1 MLHVHIRAIAQGCIN
16 FIPTA
21 SVRVDGP
28 SREHMEAGA
37 HQKRKERRMRTII
50 WLTLTLFTSTIVT
63 QTAIAQDAFPR
74 VSATALKTMEADG
87 KEIAI
92 VDPRE
97 EGIFG
102 EAHLLY
108 AVNMP
113 LSKLEL
119 NIFRMIPRLA
129 TRIVLTDGGEG
140 MSERAAVKL
149 KEFGYSN
156 VAILDGGYPAWKE
169 AGYEI
174 FSGMSVEGKAFGEW
188 ITLHYQTPT
197 MTPEQVQQRI
207 ANGEKVLI
215 LDSRPANEY
224 VNMNIPGSINVPV
237 SELVFRFFQLGV
249 SPDTLIVVNC
259 AGRTRSLIG
268 AQSLINAGVPNKVA
282 AMRGGTMAWQM
293 AGFPLEYGSTRH
305 APEPWGANLQRAV
318 QTAQSVADRFG
329 VKTID
334 AKQLEAFKADG
345 ERSLYIIDLR
355 TPDEYRAGH
364 RPDSTYGWGV
374 QLVQGMDKYAATRN
388 ARVVLIDN
396 YMVRALMTAS
406 WMVQADWPETYVLAD
421 PFEGISLNTGDYKPR
436 VPGSE
441 HVKLPHIEAAE
452 LDAQLQAKKATL
464 IDVADSLSYKKGH
477 IPGAWFAIRSRLD
490 EALRTI
496 PQSSSFVVT
505 GDNPSL
511 VALTGRDLAAISGKQ
526 VSILT
531 GGNAAWS
538 KANLPLT
545 PGLDKLATKTD
556 DIFLQPFLWGQFE
569 PMSPEFKQA
578 ANAYFEW
585 ELQLPSRLERAQET
599 NFNAPSI
606 DGKK

>member
-97 EGIFG
+97 EGVFG

-119 NIFRMIPRLA
+119 NIFRMIPRMA

-149 KEFGYSN
+149 QEFGYRN
-156 VAILDGGYPAWKE
+156 VAILDGGYPAWKK

-188 ITLHYQTPT
+188 ITVHYQTPT

-207 ANGEKVLI
+207 VQGEKVLI

-249 SPDTLIVVNC
+249 SPDTLVVVNC

-268 AQSLINAGVPNKVA
+268 AQTLINAGVPNKVA

-305 APEPWGANLQRAV
+305 APEP
-318 QTAQSVADRFG
+318 
-329 VKTID
+329 
-334 AKQLEAFKADG
+334 
-345 ERSLYIIDLR
+345 
-355 TPDEYRAGH
+355 
-364 RPDSTYGWGV
+364 
-374 QLVQGMDKYAATRN
+374 
-388 ARVVLIDN
+388 
-396 YMVRALMTAS
+396 
-406 WMVQADWPETYVLAD
+406 
-421 PFEGISLNTGDYKPR
+421 
-436 VPGSE
+436 
-441 HVKLPHIEAAE
+441 
-452 LDAQLQAKKATL
+452 
-464 IDVADSLSYKKGH
+464 
-477 IPGAWFAIRSRLD
+477 
-490 EALRTI
+490 
-496 PQSSSFVVT
+496 
-505 GDNPSL
+505 
-511 VALTGRDLAAISGKQ
+511 
-526 VSILT
+526 
-531 GGNAAWS
+531 
-538 KANLPLT
+538 
-545 PGLDKLATKTD
+545 
-556 DIFLQPFLWGQFE
+556 
-569 PMSPEFKQA
+569 
-578 ANAYFEW
+578 
-585 ELQLPSRLERAQET
+585 
-599 NFNAPSI
+599 
-606 DGKK
+606 

>member
-1 MLHVHIRAIAQGCIN
+1 MILFDFCSDSTDTSYGILKRKACMSNSSLRKRTTFGLMLILFTAMIVTPNAVAQG
-16 FIPTA
+16 
-21 SVRVDGP
+21 
-28 SREHMEAGA
+28 
-37 HQKRKERRMRTII
+37 
-50 WLTLTLFTSTIVT
+50 
-63 QTAIAQDAFPR
+63 AFPH
-74 VSATALKTMEADG
+74 VSATALKTMEGDG

-92 VDPRE
+92 IDPRE
-97 EGIFG
+97 EGVFG

-108 AVNMP
+108 AVNLP

-119 NIFRMIPRLA
+119 NIFRMIPRKS

-140 MSERAAVKL
+140 TSERAAVKL
-149 KEFGYSN
+149 NEFGYGN
-156 VAILDGGYPAWKE
+156 VAILDGGYPAWKK

-188 ITLHYQTPT
+188 ITVHYQTPT
-197 MTPEQVQQRI
+197 MTPEQVQERI
-207 ANGEKVLI
+207 SKGEKVLI
-215 LDSRPANEY
+215 LDSRPSNEY

-249 SPDTLIVVNC
+249 SPDTLVVVNC

-268 AQSLINAGVPNKVA
+268 AQTLINAGIPNKVA

-293 AGFPLEYGSTRH
+293 AGLPLEHGTTRH
-305 APEPWGANLQRAV
+305 APEPWGANLQKAM
-318 QTAQSVADRFG
+318 QTAQKVADRYG
-329 VKTID
+329 VKVIS
-334 AKQLEAFKADG
+334 AKQLDAYKADQD
-345 ERSLYIIDLR
+345 RSLYIIDLR

-364 RPDSTYGWGV
+364 RSDSTYGWGV
-374 QLVQGMDKYAATRN
+374 QLVQGMDKYAATHK

-421 PFEGISLNTGDYKPR
+421 PFEGVSLDTGDYKPL

-441 HVKLPHIEAAE
+441 QVSLPRIKASE
-452 LDAQLQAKKATL
+452 LNTQLQAKKTTV

-490 EALRTI
+490 EALRKI
-496 PQSSSFVVT
+496 PQSSNLVVT
-505 GDNPSL
+505 GDDSAL
-511 VALTGRDLAAISGKQ
+511 VALTARDLAKISGRP
-526 VSILT
+526 VSILE
-531 GGNAAWS
+531 GGNTAWR
-538 KANLPLT
+538 KASLPVT
-545 PGLDKLATKTD
+545 PGFENLATKTD

-585 ELQLPSRLERAQET
+585 ELQLPGRLERAKET
-599 NFNAPSI
+599 NFKVISLE
-606 DGKK
+606 DRK